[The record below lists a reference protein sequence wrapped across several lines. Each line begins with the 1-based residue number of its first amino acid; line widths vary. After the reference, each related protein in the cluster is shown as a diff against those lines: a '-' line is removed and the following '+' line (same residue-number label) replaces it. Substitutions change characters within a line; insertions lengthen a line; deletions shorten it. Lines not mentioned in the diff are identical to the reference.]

1 LELILKAWISRV
13 AAQGAQNSSVLVI
26 KKRKAP
32 VSFLLECQKR
42 QELKVDLAGTQTQ
55 LLADKKAINS
65 VSTVTIQHTP

>member
-1 LELILKAWISRV
+1 MELILKAWISRV
-13 AAQGAQNSSVLVI
+13 AAQGAQNSSDLVI